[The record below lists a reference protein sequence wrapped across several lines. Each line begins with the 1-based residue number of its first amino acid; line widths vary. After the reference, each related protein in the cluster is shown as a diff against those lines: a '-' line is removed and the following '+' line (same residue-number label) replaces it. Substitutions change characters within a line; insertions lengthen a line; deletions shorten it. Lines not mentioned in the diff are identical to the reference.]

1 MLEWS
6 EYLSS
11 VIKQK
16 TTIDSIALTCGGHTM
31 PISPIVKASIVM
43 LEDMISEQGH
53 YNVFV
58 FPDIGQ
64 FSKEFLLGKVVYN
77 ITIGKIQMSYNP
89 GTFERGQ
96 ILKYKDC
103 FVEFNRIEE
112 DNGRP
117 LIYVKFS
124 DGMISGLPID
134 IAPYFQASES
144 KRLST
149 YERFKKN
156 YSIEEAIKAS
166 KAPEHNIDLLEM
178 LENHRTHL
186 NGSIF
191 YVSSISATREFLTS
205 AEFNG
210 KKVTDILYL
219 AHAGGDGNLKNLSAG
234 QLTGNPAVI
243 LASDLYAV
251 QNCINK
257 GVNPQSIIF
266 NASQETAVEKQLDAF
281 DDHRRKG
288 FPIVCITDT
297 ARSFELSPLVERGYN
312 LWRWDNESIT
322 DAVISREIGT
332 ASKRVIN
339 CAKHSV
345 SYRSVADAHISKT
358 VSLLYKQKSGIDD
371 QPPRIISVYEKLF
384 SLSFL
389 MLRCVVPLEP
399 ADKENYRRILQKS
412 ISDIEDEKRFMGA
425 EQYSD
430 LSLAANTLLPVFE
443 SHYVNNKYEAI
454 CDIVLSN
461 EYVTVC
467 LIIPERYDRQK
478 CEKYWE
484 TLDLTIK
491 IEVMYPMEYQENP
504 ECEFDIVIV
513 VGWLGNKVMRQV
525 IYGFSSKNYMVLT
538 YPCEESWKNAHTRA
552 WKKALDNS
560 GNGEIIKRSFNKGRY
575 QVSSSRFEHMDAAEQ
590 DVPADDELEEIEL
603 VIRANKFRQYGNGAT
618 ASEVVDAFP
627 ISFVG
632 GYLAFFRTGHKALVV
647 TDIIVNGGDKVTNK
661 LPEKLEI
668 GDFVVIRD
676 SEQDIVRDLA
686 DKILVRKGKSSLR
699 SLALKWKESL
709 SVEAL
714 FSTHDEIYE
723 KLCLH
728 GCKKDYMT
736 VKNWILSEDL
746 IQPNDKEDLM
756 CIALSTGDDVL
767 KERLEEVHEAGREV
781 RAAHIQAGRI
791 LSQRLKNNIGDHI
804 RNLGKIDTFNI
815 WDPIVFQLEDVGQVQ
830 ILKVIDVNDA
840 IPVDFGNTNRLL
852 AE

>member
-1 MLEWS
+1 MEWS

-11 VIKQK
+11 VVKQK
-16 TTIDSIALTCGGHTM
+16 ITIDSVALTNDGLTL
-31 PISPIVKASIVM
+31 PISPIVKASIIM
-43 LEDMISEQGH
+43 LEDMISGQGSC
-53 YNVFV
+53 NVFV
-58 FPDIGQ
+58 FPDISQ

-77 ITIGKIQMSYNP
+77 ITTGKIQMSYDP
-89 GTFERGQ
+89 GKFEKGQ

-144 KRLST
+144 KRLSS

-166 KAPEHNIDLLEM
+166 KAPEHNVNLLET

-191 YVSSISATREFLTS
+191 YVSSISATREYLTS

-219 AHAGGDGNLKNLSAG
+219 AHAGSDGDLKNLSAG
-234 QLTGNPAVI
+234 QLSGNPAII
-243 LASDLYAV
+243 LASDLYSV

-257 GVNPQSIIF
+257 GIIPQSIIV
-266 NASQETAVEKQLDAF
+266 NVSQDSVVEKQLDAF
-281 DDHRRKG
+281 DDLGRKG

-312 LWRWDNESIT
+312 LWRWDSESIT
-322 DAVISREIGT
+322 DAVITPEAGS

-345 SYRSVADAHISKT
+345 SYRSVADGHISKT
-358 VSLLYKQKSGIDD
+358 VSLLYKQKSGIND
-371 QPPRIISVYEKLF
+371 QPPRIISVYDKLF

-389 MLRCVVPLEP
+389 MLRSVVPLEQE
-399 ADKENYRRILQKS
+399 DKENYQRILQKC
-412 ISDIEDEKRFMGA
+412 ISEIEDEKRFMGA

-443 SHYVNNKYEAI
+443 SHFVNNKYEAI

-461 EYVTVC
+461 EYNTMC

-484 TLDLTIK
+484 TLDLPII
-491 IEVMYPMEYQENP
+491 IEIMYPMEYHETP
-504 ECEFDIVIV
+504 EHEFDIVIL

-538 YPCEESWKNAHTRA
+538 YPCEESWKNAHKRS

-575 QVSSSRFEHMDAAEQ
+575 QVSTSRFEHMAATEQ
-590 DVPADDELEEIEL
+590 DVPAEDELEEIEL

-618 ASEVVDAFP
+618 ASEIVEAYP

-632 GYLAFFRTGHKALVV
+632 GYLAFFRTGHKALVA
-647 TDIIVNGGDKVTNK
+647 TDIIVSGGDKVTNK
-661 LPEKLEI
+661 LPEKLEV
-668 GDFVVIRD
+668 GDYLVIRD

-686 DKILVRKGKSSLR
+686 DRILAREGKSSLR

-709 SVEAL
+709 SIEAL
-714 FSTHDEIYE
+714 FSTHIEIYE

-728 GCKKDYMT
+728 GCKKDFIT

-767 KERLEEVHEAGREV
+767 KERLEEIHEAGREV

-791 LSQRLKNNIGDHI
+791 LSQRLKNNIGNHM
-804 RNLGKIDTFNI
+804 RNLGEIDTFNV
-815 WDPIVFQLEDVGQVQ
+815 WDPIVIQLEDVGQVQ
-830 ILKVIDVNDA
+830 ILKIIDVNDA